1 MIRFEV
7 AVCLNI
13 LLCVDI
19 YCLTSSYFLRCYAA
33 CTRVERCFTSFCSNI
48 AVGNDI
54 TVSNVDS
61 RVVGSI
67 NLVQVNIT
75 FTNDVQ
81 CKVAAFDIT
90 LIATSS
96 ECIIIV
102 GYTTVLQYV
111 DVYVAMLGSYIAAEG
126 DVADIAFICLR
137 LQVDVASRA
146 VDNIFGNNA
155 AFGIIINIL
164 LRINLSAG
172 LNAAAVRLQIYVSVS
187 RSNIAFCSDIFRCF
201 DSYCLISCYV
211 LGIYAAAVRLQI
223 YVSMVRFEVAFCS
236 DILRYFD
243 SYCLISSYVLRRYA
257 TCAGVENCF
266 TVLCSN
272 VAVGCNITV
281 SVCNYVIVSLNLS
294 AGRNAAACLQIYV
307 SIGRSQVTVSS
318 DILRCVDIYVVVG
331 SYATGIYVATLGVES
346 CVTGICSNIA
356 VGVDIACLSN
366 NLNITIG
373 SSNTLL

>member
-172 LNAAAVRLQIYVSVS
+172 LNAAAFSLQIYVSVG
-187 RSNIAFCSDIFRCF
+187 RSEATVGSDIIRCV
-201 DSYCLISCYV
+201 DIYCLTSSYV
-211 LGIYAAAVRLQI
+211 LGIYAATFRVEHCITICCNNIAIGIDITISIGCYIVISI
-223 YVSMVRFEVAFCS
+223 Y
-236 DILRYFD
+236 
-243 SYCLISSYVLRRYA
+243 
-257 TCAGVENCF
+257 CAIC
-266 TVLCSN
+266 
-272 VAVGCNITV
+272 
-281 SVCNYVIVSLNLS
+281 
-294 AGRNAAACLQIYV
+294 RNATACVQIDV
-307 SIGRSQVTVSS
+307 SISRS
-318 DILRCVDIYVVVG
+318 
-331 SYATGIYVATLGVES
+331 
-346 CVTGICSNIA
+346 
-356 VGVDIACLSN
+356 
-366 NLNITIG
+366 
-373 SSNTLL
+373 